1 MNKNEFLKQL
11 DQLLSDFPEEERR
24 EAMEYYVEYFD
35 EAGPEKE
42 DEVLKELGS
51 PQEVANH
58 IREELA
64 EKGLV
69 LAGESTSKE
78 EKNSGWKI
86 ACIVLIC
93 LLAAPIAIPL
103 VVAVIALIV
112 SVIAAIVSGIVGL
125 FLGACGVTFAFAI
138 VAIVLFVIGI
148 IKLFSS
154 PLAAFLLIG
163 ISLTCAGISLL
174 LGFLVVQFCIVVLP
188 AMCRGIY
195 KLCKRIFVKKEEVA
209 EA

>member
-11 DQLLSDFPEEERR
+11 DHLLSDFPEEERR

-112 SVIAAIVSGIVGL
+112 SVIAGIIGL
-125 FLGACGVTFAFAI
+125 FFGTCGVTFAFAV

-195 KLCKRIFVKKEEVA
+195 KLCKRIFMKKEEEA

>member
-11 DQLLSDFPEEERR
+11 DFLLSDFPEDERR

-58 IREELA
+58 IREELSG
-64 EKGLV
+64 KGLIP
-69 LAGESTSKE
+69 ADASASGQ
-78 EKNSGWKI
+78 EKTSGWKI
-86 ACIVLIC
+86 ACIVLLC

-103 VVAVIALIV
+103 AIAAVALIV
-112 SVIAAIVSGIVGL
+112 SVITAIVSSIAGV
-125 FLGACGVTFAFAI
+125 FLAACGVTFALAI
-138 VAIVLFVIGI
+138 AAIVLFIVGI
-148 IKLFSS
+148 IKLFIS
-154 PLAAFLLIG
+154 PLVGFLLIG
-163 ISLTCAGISLL
+163 ISLTFAGTALL

-188 AMCRGIY
+188 AICRGIY
-195 KLCKRIFVKKEEVA
+195 KLCKHIFVKKEKEA